1 MVIYTCQHQDRVHI
15 NNRSTCVLT
24 HELTNV
30 TSTDLIF
37 CHCYICYTCV
47 SSSDSRSFRQN
58 NTLYICIISGNYG
71 ERGIEV
77 FKELA
82 RERNVCI
89 AESLSAPTVDG
100 DDEFDRIIKALLKNK
115 NASVVVCFCEG
126 RTARRLI
133 NAMKDYP
140 EAQGH
145 FQILAR

>member
-1 MVIYTCQHQDRVHI
+1 MLPQLISYVVIATYAILVFLL
-15 NNRSTCVLT
+15 VMP
-24 HELTNV
+24 
-30 TSTDLIF
+30 
-37 CHCYICYTCV
+37 
-47 SSSDSRSFRQN
+47 DSRSFRQN
-58 NTLYICIISGNYG
+58 NTLNICIISGNYG

-145 FQILAR
+145 FQILARLIL